1 MRDEDWFVSYIR
13 CLAMLLDGR
22 VMTEWADTGELIR
35 DDAMLVLLNACWEEI
50 PFTLPAIG
58 EAINWHVLVDTT
70 SGATASVILSRHA
83 AFMRCGGGLWR
94 CCRPRRAKRAVRL
107 HDLTNGSRRFNTAP
121 PGAGG

>member
-58 EAINWHVLVDTT
+58 EAIEWHVLVDTT
-70 SGATASVILSRHA
+70 SAGDGIGDSFQARSFYALRGRSLALLSTAASET
-83 AFMRCGGGLWR
+83 
-94 CCRPRRAKRAVRL
+94 RRSFA
-107 HDLTNGSRRFNTAP
+107 
-121 PGAGG
+121 

>member
-83 AFMRCGGGLWR
+83 RSFYALRGRSLALLSTAASET
-94 CCRPRRAKRAVRL
+94 RRSFA
-107 HDLTNGSRRFNTAP
+107 
-121 PGAGG
+121 